1 MDHSADEKEK
11 IIMKDFL
18 ATPIFGVLLSIV
30 CYEAGIIIQR
40 RWRHPMLNPLL
51 LAMVFVILI
60 LTVFDIPKETYDL
73 GGSYILFLLGPATVV
88 MAVPLYRQINLLKK
102 DWLPILV
109 GIFAGSAT
117 SVLSVIGLAKVFH
130 VDLEIAV
137 SMLPK
142 SVTTAI
148 GMEISKEVGGVV
160 SLTVAVIVL
169 TGILGAVIGPF
180 ILKVLGIKDEVA
192 QGVAMGTS
200 AHAVGTSKAM
210 ELGETQ
216 GAMSGLSIGIAGLAT
231 VLIIPL
237 LIGLLG

>member
-1 MDHSADEKEK
+1 M
-11 IIMKDFL
+11 MDFL
-18 ATPIFGVLLSIV
+18 KTPVFGILLSVV
-30 CYEAGIIIQR
+30 CYEIGILIQR
-40 RWRHPMLNPLL
+40 KTKNPILNPLL
-51 LAMVFVILI
+51 LAIILVILV

-109 GIFAGSAT
+109 GIFVGSAT
-117 SVLSVIGLAKVFH
+117 SVLSVIGLARLFGVNI
-130 VDLEIAV
+130 EIAV

-148 GMEISKEVGGVV
+148 GMEVSKEIGGVV

-169 TGILGAVIGPF
+169 TGILGAVMGPF
-180 ILKVLGIKDEVA
+180 ILKLLGIKDEVA
-192 QGVAMGTS
+192 QGVAMGTAS
-200 AHAVGTSKAM
+200 HAVGTSKAM

-216 GAMSGLSIGIAGLAT
+216 GAMSGLSVGIAGLAT

-237 LIGLLG
+237 VIGLLG

>member
-1 MDHSADEKEK
+1 M
-11 IIMKDFL
+11 MDFL
-18 ATPIFGVLLSIV
+18 KTPVFGILLSVV
-30 CYEAGIIIQR
+30 CYEIGILIQR
-40 RWRHPMLNPLL
+40 KTKNPILNPLL
-51 LAMVFVILI
+51 LAIILVILV

-109 GIFAGSAT
+109 GIFVGSAT
-117 SVLSVIGLAKVFH
+117 SVLSVIGLARLFGVNI
-130 VDLEIAV
+130 EIAV

-148 GMEISKEVGGVV
+148 GMEVSKEIGGVV

-169 TGILGAVIGPF
+169 TGILGAVMGPF
-180 ILKVLGIKDEVA
+180 ILKILGIKDEVA
-192 QGVAMGTS
+192 QGVAMGTAS
-200 AHAVGTSKAM
+200 HAVGTSKAM

-237 LIGLLG
+237 VIGLLG

>member
-1 MDHSADEKEK
+1 M
-11 IIMKDFL
+11 MDFL
-18 ATPIFGVLLSIV
+18 KTPVFGILLSVV
-30 CYEAGIIIQR
+30 CYEIGILIQR
-40 RWRHPMLNPLL
+40 KTKNPILNPLL
-51 LAMVFVILI
+51 LAIILVILV

-109 GIFAGSAT
+109 GIFVGSAT
-117 SVLSVIGLAKVFH
+117 SVLSVIGLARLFGVNI
-130 VDLEIAV
+130 EIAV

-148 GMEISKEVGGVV
+148 GMEVSKEIGGVV

-169 TGILGAVIGPF
+169 TGILGAVMGPF
-180 ILKVLGIKDEVA
+180 ILKLLGIKDEVA
-192 QGVAMGTS
+192 QGVAMGTAS
-200 AHAVGTSKAM
+200 HAVGTSKAM

-237 LIGLLG
+237 VIGLLG

>member
-1 MDHSADEKEK
+1 M
-11 IIMKDFL
+11 MDFL
-18 ATPIFGVLLSIV
+18 KTPVFGILLSVV
-30 CYEAGIIIQR
+30 CYEIGIFIQR
-40 RWRHPMLNPLL
+40 KTKNPILNPLL
-51 LAMVFVILI
+51 LAIILVILV

-109 GIFAGSAT
+109 GIFVGSAT
-117 SVLSVIGLAKVFH
+117 SVLSVIGLARLFGVNI
-130 VDLEIAV
+130 EIAV

-148 GMEISKEVGGVV
+148 GMEVSKEIGGVV

-169 TGILGAVIGPF
+169 TGILGAVMGPF
-180 ILKVLGIKDEVA
+180 ILKILGIKDEVA
-192 QGVAMGTS
+192 QGVAMGTAS
-200 AHAVGTSKAM
+200 HAVGTSKAM

-237 LIGLLG
+237 VIGLLG

>member
-1 MDHSADEKEK
+1 MMDLLK
-11 IIMKDFL
+11 
-18 ATPIFGVLLSIV
+18 TPVFGILLSVV
-30 CYEAGIIIQR
+30 CYEIGILIQR
-40 RWRHPMLNPLL
+40 KTKNPILNPLL
-51 LAMVFVILI
+51 LAIIFVILV
-60 LTVFDIPKETYDL
+60 LTVFEIPKETYDL

-109 GIFAGSAT
+109 GIFVGSAT
-117 SVLSVIGLAKVFH
+117 SVLSVIGLARLFGVNI
-130 VDLEIAV
+130 EIAV

-148 GMEISKEVGGVV
+148 GMEVSKEIGGVV

-169 TGILGAVIGPF
+169 TGILGAVMGPF
-180 ILKVLGIKDEVA
+180 ILKILGIKDEVA
-192 QGVAMGTS
+192 QGVAMGTAS
-200 AHAVGTSKAM
+200 HAVGTSKAM

-237 LIGLLG
+237 VIGLLG

>member
-1 MDHSADEKEK
+1 MMDLLK
-11 IIMKDFL
+11 
-18 ATPIFGVLLSIV
+18 TPVFGILLSVV
-30 CYEAGIIIQR
+30 CYEIGVLIQR
-40 RWRHPMLNPLL
+40 KTKNPILNPLL
-51 LAMVFVILI
+51 LAIILVILV
-60 LTVFDIPKETYDL
+60 LTVFEIPKETYDL

-109 GIFAGSAT
+109 GIFVGSAT
-117 SVLSVIGLAKVFH
+117 SVLSVIGLARLFGVNI
-130 VDLEIAV
+130 EIAV

-148 GMEISKEVGGVV
+148 GMEVSKEIGGVV

-169 TGILGAVIGPF
+169 TGILGAVMGPF
-180 ILKVLGIKDEVA
+180 ILKILGIKDEVA
-192 QGVAMGTS
+192 QGVAMGTAS
-200 AHAVGTSKAM
+200 HAVGTSKAM

-237 LIGLLG
+237 VIGLLG

>member
-1 MDHSADEKEK
+1 M
-11 IIMKDFL
+11 MDFL
-18 ATPIFGVLLSIV
+18 KTPVFGILLSVV
-30 CYEAGIIIQR
+30 CYEIGILIQR
-40 RWRHPMLNPLL
+40 KTKNPILNPLL
-51 LAMVFVILI
+51 LAIIFVILV
-60 LTVFDIPKETYDL
+60 LTVFEIPKETYDL

-109 GIFAGSAT
+109 GIFVGSAT
-117 SVLSVIGLAKVFH
+117 SVLSVIGLARLFGVNI
-130 VDLEIAV
+130 EIAV

-148 GMEISKEVGGVV
+148 GMEVSKEIGGVV

-169 TGILGAVIGPF
+169 TGILGAVMGPF
-180 ILKVLGIKDEVA
+180 ILKLLGIKDEVA
-192 QGVAMGTS
+192 QGVAMGTAS
-200 AHAVGTSKAM
+200 HAVGTSKAM

-237 LIGLLG
+237 VIGLLG

>member
-1 MDHSADEKEK
+1 M
-11 IIMKDFL
+11 MDFL
-18 ATPIFGVLLSIV
+18 KTPVFGILLSVV
-30 CYEAGIIIQR
+30 CYEIGILIQR
-40 RWRHPMLNPLL
+40 KTKNPILNPLL
-51 LAMVFVILI
+51 LAILIVILV
-60 LTVFDIPKETYDL
+60 LTVFEIPKETYDL

-109 GIFAGSAT
+109 GIFVGSAT
-117 SVLSVIGLAKVFH
+117 SVLSVIGLARLFGVNI
-130 VDLEIAV
+130 EIAV

-148 GMEISKEVGGVV
+148 GMEVSKEIGGVV

-169 TGILGAVIGPF
+169 TGILGAVMGPF
-180 ILKVLGIKDEVA
+180 ILKILGIKDEVA
-192 QGVAMGTS
+192 QGVAMGTAS
-200 AHAVGTSKAM
+200 HAVGTSKAM

-237 LIGLLG
+237 VIGLLG

>member
-1 MDHSADEKEK
+1 M
-11 IIMKDFL
+11 MDFL
-18 ATPIFGVLLSIV
+18 KTPVFGILLSVV
-30 CYEAGIIIQR
+30 CYEIGILIQR
-40 RWRHPMLNPLL
+40 KTKNPILNPLL
-51 LAMVFVILI
+51 LAIIFVILV
-60 LTVFDIPKETYDL
+60 LTVFEIPKETYDL

-109 GIFAGSAT
+109 GIFVGSAT
-117 SVLSVIGLAKVFH
+117 SVLSVIGLARLFGVNI
-130 VDLEIAV
+130 EIAV

-148 GMEISKEVGGVV
+148 GMEVSKEIGGVV

-169 TGILGAVIGPF
+169 TGILGAVMGPF
-180 ILKVLGIKDEVA
+180 ILKILGIKDEVA
-192 QGVAMGTS
+192 QGVAMGTAS
-200 AHAVGTSKAM
+200 HAVGTSKAM

-237 LIGLLG
+237 VIGLLG

>member
-1 MDHSADEKEK
+1 M
-11 IIMKDFL
+11 MDFL
-18 ATPIFGVLLSIV
+18 KTPIFGILLSVV
-30 CYEAGIIIQR
+30 CYEIGIFVQR
-40 RWRHPMLNPLL
+40 KTKNPILNPLL
-51 LAMVFVILI
+51 IAIILVIAVL
-60 LTVFDIPKETYDL
+60 LVLDIPKETYDL

-88 MAVPLYRQINLLKK
+88 MAVPLYKQINLLKK

-109 GIFAGSAT
+109 GILAGSAT
-117 SVLSVIGLAKVFH
+117 SVLSVIGLTRLFGVN
-130 VDLEIAV
+130 LEIAV

-148 GMEISKEVGGVV
+148 GMEVSKEIGGVV
-160 SLTVAVIVL
+160 SLTVAVIVI
-169 TGILGAVIGPF
+169 TGILGAVTGPF

-192 QGVAMGTS
+192 QGVAMGTAS
-200 AHAVGTSKAM
+200 HAVGTSKAM

-237 LIGLLG
+237 VIGLLG